1 LGDIKMDE
9 KKAKCTVCGKDM
21 EYTGKA
27 NLYNS
32 TATIVTAQPDN
43 YVCKNPE
50 CERYNK
56 ITLIG

>member
-1 LGDIKMDE
+1 MDE